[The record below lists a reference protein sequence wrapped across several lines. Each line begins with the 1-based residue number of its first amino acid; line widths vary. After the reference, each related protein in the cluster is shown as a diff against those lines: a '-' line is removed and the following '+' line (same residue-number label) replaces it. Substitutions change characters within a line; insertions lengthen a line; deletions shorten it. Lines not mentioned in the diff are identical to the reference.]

1 VAAVRIAMVHS
12 SFAAVGGAE
21 HYVRNLSRA
30 LAGRGHQVRI
40 FCRPGPHREPA
51 EHPVGTRRLHGSNRL
66 VTHLADLV
74 DPTGLTP
81 GDLAGFRPDVVH
93 VHNWQGVG
101 VLPVARLARRYPTCH
116 TVHDYAICD
125 PNNALAHRGRSA
137 AVDRLL
143 GMRSAWLVRQL
154 RDVTLLWPAERT
166 RDLVYAHAPSAA
178 RLAGRVVPLA
188 VPGPDRSW
196 PPGSPDVVLYL
207 GVLRPH
213 KGVDTLL
220 SAWRAVA
227 GRIAAT
233 LLIAG
238 DGPGRDQVVAAGR
251 DCPSIRYLGYL
262 DEAGKARAMR
272 QAGWLAFPSRWPE
285 NFPLVCVEALQAGR
299 PIITTDVARPPMA
312 SDASLLSV
320 RDGDALRDA
329 LRTAVGMPAA
339 RYREMSASA
348 AADGRRL
355 DWDAHVEDVIQVYR
369 TLCGVPAP

>member
-1 VAAVRIAMVHS
+1 MVHS
-12 SFAAVGGAE
+12 SFATVGGAE

-30 LAGRGHQVRI
+30 LAERGHQARI
-40 FCRPGPHREPA
+40 FSRPGPNREPA
-51 EHPVGTRRLHGSNRL
+51 EHLVGTRRLDGSNRL

-81 GDLAGFRPDVVH
+81 GHLAGFRPDVVH
-93 VHNWQGVG
+93 VHNWQGIG
-101 VLPVARLARRYPTCH
+101 VLPVARLARSYPTCH

-143 GMRSAWLVRQL
+143 GMRSAWLVRHL
-154 RDVTLLWPAERT
+154 REVTLLWPAERT
-166 RDLVYAHAPSAA
+166 RDLVYAHVPSAA

-188 VPGPDRSW
+188 VPGPDVTW
-196 PPGSPDVVLYL
+196 PPGSPDVVLFL
-207 GVLRPH
+207 GALRPH

-220 SAWRAVA
+220 SAWRAVS
-227 GRIAAT
+227 GRSAAT

-272 QAGWLAFPSRWPE
+272 QAGWLAFPSRSPE
-285 NFPLVCVEALQAGR
+285 NFSLVCVEALRAGR
-299 PIITTDVARPPMA
+299 PIITTDLARPPMA
-312 SDASLLSV
+312 SDTSLISV
-320 RDGDALRDA
+320 RDEGALPDA

-339 RYREMSASA
+339 RYREMAASA

-355 DWDAHVEDVIQVYR
+355 DWDAHIEDVIQAYR
-369 TLCGVPAP
+369 TLCGVPAA